1 MKKLFFHY
9 LFIHPV
15 VFFFFSW
22 FHSWSLS
29 WTYSFIQGAIN
40 VVMGNAPE
48 IGDALLQ
55 STQVLF
61 PPILHHIRNIRFFRV
76 NRISKNNFFLQDNML
91 LIGQKDYIHRVNS
104 CWQKTDGWISKYCE
118 EGITEKFWCLDNKI
132 YYECWFSFRIHLI
145 ATCLYE
151 CARNLG
157 RRFQKTNANWTVF
170 SFNLETCGGGW
181 GWLWYINFFFKI
193 HKGYVQWRNYI
204 WMETGQYSRFL
215 QTHPEH
221 FLFLSA

>member
-1 MKKLFFHY
+1 
-9 LFIHPV
+9 
-15 VFFFFSW
+15 
-22 FHSWSLS
+22 
-29 WTYSFIQGAIN
+29 
-40 VVMGNAPE
+40 
-48 IGDALLQ
+48 
-55 STQVLF
+55 
-61 PPILHHIRNIRFFRV
+61 
-76 NRISKNNFFLQDNML
+76 ML

-181 GWLWYINFFFKI
+181 GWLWYINFFLNPQRLCTMKKLHMNGNWTVLSVFANSPLTLFISFGLVTKNPI
-193 HKGYVQWRNYI
+193 KHVFPHNVYI
-204 WMETGQYSRFL
+204 TN
-215 QTHPEH
+215 
-221 FLFLSA
+221 